1 MDILGYSTLI
11 SWHKFFNIFK
21 IVIRDL
27 IMVFGW
33 GKKKPQKQ
41 EPGISLQKKQILLSD
56 VPNAVNEILSIRTK
70 TIIAETVTFRN
81 KINSSC
87 KTILDIAIDLER
99 DTLKVDDI
107 DIHLKRLV
115 ERGKK
120 EVISVIK
127 RESIVKIPEINSYED
142 VKNFNALAGRILK
155 KIGDALGRQSSVI
168 HIFAKK
174 YAGKLKGDLKVMT
187 DGNDEV
193 TTIIT
198 NHSELETKIEQ
209 ILETMNKIEQ
219 SKKLIVD
226 LGEQQKLAKK
236 TIDDLTTMIDRDE
249 NMINDIKN
257 SSKYA
262 EFLQINENLDSL
274 SSEKN
279 KIRNEIEL
287 QFTKISRPLN
297 KYVYV
302 SSLDK
307 PLKKL
312 LTNLI
317 ANPYDVLIDT
327 NKQDVVQILESTRN
341 GIQSGSVSVKDT
353 QKSLSQIDET
363 LSLLS
368 GFIVKISNFNSS
380 KNDIESKLLAFSN
393 DELRQKE
400 SNLSMHHNDKLSLES
415 KIKSIE
421 EELTSTAE
429 FIPKSVK
436 SVELILNQISAVQYI
451 IKSG

>member
-1 MDILGYSTLI
+1 M
-11 SWHKFFNIFK
+11 
-21 IVIRDL
+21 IRDL

-327 NKQDVVQILESTRN
+327 NKQDIVQILESTRN

-353 QKSLSQIDET
+353 QKSVLQIDET